1 MSLSYNQV
9 IKVNREFAEAHY
21 FLKNF
26 GNGEYYEVVLHDQVS
41 TFKYP
46 LMFMEDLAMPLDT
59 KVEVFGFRIYFM
71 QRVAELEDKGDDLQT
86 DTFNNAKSDM
96 LQCAKDFIAFWAQDE
111 TYPEFTIELTSS
123 RETFQDQTE
132 DRLTGCYIDVRFRQ
146 AFDLSSCNLPMDG
159 ITPPPSITCEPVTM
173 TMNGTGIT
181 DTPSGGS
188 KTIIVQND
196 AGTPAQVGAIT
207 LDNAGN
213 LTVEVPA
220 AGADV
225 TSQFN
230 GVSTGVN
237 TPSGQDI
244 SIGVFNSAPTT
255 IGTLLINIANNKG
268 VTIADSL
275 IKNSDNSYT
284 SSVPASSGL
293 TLPDDQFDVYLDGVL
308 QSSVTD
314 PAITNT
320 TINILWT

>member
-26 GNGEYYEVVLHDQVS
+26 GNGEYYEVVLHNQVS

-46 LMFMEDLAMPLDT
+46 LMFMEDLAMPFDT
-59 KVEVFGFRIYFM
+59 KVEVFGFRVYFM
-71 QRVAELEDKGDDLQT
+71 QRVAELEDRGEDLIT

-111 TYPEFTIELTSS
+111 NYPEFTIELTSS

-159 ITPPPSITCEPVTM
+159 ITPPPSIVCEPVTM
-173 TMNGTGIT
+173 TFNGSGIT
-181 DTPSGGS
+181 STPSGGT
-188 KTIIVQND
+188 KAIIVQND
-196 AGTPAQVGAIT
+196 AGVPVQVGTPI
-207 LDNAGN
+207 LDNVGN

-225 TSQFN
+225 TSSFN
-230 GVSTGVN
+230 GVGTATDTPPGQNLAIAVTNST
-237 TPSGQDI
+237 P
-244 SIGVFNSAPTT
+244 AL
-255 IGTLLINIANNKG
+255 IGTLAIDLANAKG
-268 VTIADSL
+268 ITIADSTTE
-275 IKNSDNSYT
+275 NSDQSYQIG
-284 SSVPASSGL
+284 VPAEGTL
-293 TLPDDQFDVYLDGVL
+293 VLPDDDFDVYLDGAL
-308 QSSVTD
+308 QSSVSD